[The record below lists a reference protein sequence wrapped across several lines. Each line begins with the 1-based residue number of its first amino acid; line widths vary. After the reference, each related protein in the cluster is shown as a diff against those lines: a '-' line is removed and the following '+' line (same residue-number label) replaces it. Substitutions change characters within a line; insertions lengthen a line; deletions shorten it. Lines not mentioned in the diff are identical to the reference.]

1 MFVRVL
7 DIPPE
12 GMDVEID
19 ELIPPLDP
27 AIGEVIPVVGPS
39 RGVLRLE
46 PLSKKWVVR
55 VKGTVRCSLML
66 CCSRCL
72 DPFLWEAQVDVNDLC
87 APLPKGGM
95 LQGELKD
102 AFGYTHGVID
112 LTALYTSLLY
122 SVLEMKPLCS
132 PDCKGLC
139 PSCGA
144 NRNRESCECGKPARD
159 PRWEVLEKIKKQ
171 LVDGDVA

>member
-1 MFVRVL
+1 MFVRVS

-12 GMDVEID
+12 GMDVEIE

-27 AIGEVIPVVGPS
+27 AIGEVIPVVGPATGALS
-39 RGVLRLE
+39 LE
-46 PLSKKWVVR
+46 PLSKGVVR
-55 VKGTVRCSLML
+55 VKGVVECALML

-72 DPFLWEAQVDVNDLC
+72 DSFISEVELEVNELC

-139 PSCGA
+139 PNCGA
-144 NRNRESCECGKPARD
+144 DRNRESCGCDKSARD
-159 PRWEVLEKIKKQ
+159 PRWEVLEEIKKQ
-171 LVDGDVA
+171 LLGKDVA